1 MGKYDVSLEQLGLDD
16 LVAAHPVTVATT
28 FEPPEQPP
36 VRQPVAP
43 KPSGRLVVGPAAMQ
57 YSDRYSHLRSY
68 ISWAGWLGKHGHYFG
83 FGMILLAIVRD
94 SHSLLTSGLL
104 TLMAS
109 MMAFAIANLLQ
120 IAIDSKNSLSVI
132 ENKIRS

>member
-1 MGKYDVSLEQLGLDD
+1 MGKYDVSLEDLGLGD

-28 FEPPEQPP
+28 FEPPEKPP

-43 KPSGRLVVGPAAMQ
+43 KPIASEMPAAPPQ
-57 YSDRYSHLRSY
+57 PYAHLRSY

-120 IAIDSKNSLSVI
+120 IAIDSKDSLSVI